1 MAVQIITLRG
11 ELDRL
16 HEENQNL
23 RGMLNQITK
32 NYSELQGQLLMAM
45 QKQAQDYHQG
55 QVNIVLIMIT
65 HLRTFLL
72 LLLLFFFFFFFM
84 KVLQY
89 PLVS

>member
-65 HLRTFLL
+65 HLRTI
-72 LLLLFFFFFFFM
+72 FFFF
-84 KVLQY
+84 Y
-89 PLVS
+89 ESSSVSISFLSFGLLG